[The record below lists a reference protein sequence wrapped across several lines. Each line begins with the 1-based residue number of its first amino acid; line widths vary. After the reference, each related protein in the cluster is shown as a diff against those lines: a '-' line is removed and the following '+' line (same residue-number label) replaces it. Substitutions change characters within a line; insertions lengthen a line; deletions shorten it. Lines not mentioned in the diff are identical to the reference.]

1 MVALMARRP
10 NGIAKPSDADA
21 PRTFTS
27 RKLDWLNAMASDAR
41 VTDRDH
47 RVACR
52 VAEALNE
59 LSGVAILSD
68 ALILDD
74 VPTVSDRWQLNDAR
88 KRLEHCGWWSVER
101 GSGRRGSRYRMLET
115 KVNDFLGQRIEKRD
129 ARNEAQKRRIANE
142 PHGNRDVVTPPH
154 RHENGRGQSTTL
166 EVVGTPPIHL
176 QTPSLGSQGRKKGI
190 EVVEFSACARST
202 ERDDRPN
209 DAEVAQADVDER
221 AAILEFDAGVPRAR
235 S

>member
-1 MVALMARRP
+1 
-10 NGIAKPSDADA
+10 
-21 PRTFTS
+21 
-27 RKLDWLNAMASDAR
+27 
-41 VTDRDH
+41 
-47 RVACR
+47 
-52 VAEALNE
+52 
-59 LSGVAILSD
+59 
-68 ALILDD
+68 
-74 VPTVSDRWQLNDAR
+74 
-88 KRLEHCGWWSVER
+88 
-101 GSGRRGSRYRMLET
+101 MLET
-115 KVNDFLGQRIEKRD
+115 KVNHFLGQRIEKRD
-129 ARNEAQKRRIANE
+129 ARNEVQKRRIANE

-221 AAILEFDAGVPRAR
+221 AAILEFDAGVPRAEAEALAR
-235 S
+235 RELTLRKREVENGDQNAGGRTVDAGSRRIFGDDPALGGAMLTSAIPASLTADR